1 MVEKLLGIAKEVNLT
16 HCGGFVV
23 AGFVLFF
30 LLYET
35 VTRCNQSKMI
45 DGLTFA
51 FKHFS
56 LSPPWRNS
64 WEYSHFPSDHLK

>member
-23 AGFVLFF
+23 VVGFVFFF

-35 VTRCNQSKMI
+35 VTHCNRSKMT

-51 FKHFS
+51 FKSLS
-56 LSPPWRNS
+56 LSPP
-64 WEYSHFPSDHLK
+64 